1 MHGNLH
7 QWKSVAA
14 IGRALQDRGVPEFV
28 PSLELNAAFYAE
40 VIGPLLGDIPH
51 AAARLGG
58 GSEVLGF
65 DTARSTDHGWGP
77 SVQVFTAEVAAARAA
92 IDAHLP
98 AEFRGW
104 PTAFGSDQVVPQTH
118 ITVEPL
124 GDFLAGQ
131 LTHDPRA
138 GLSTVGWLTISQQRL
153 LGVTRGAVYSDPA
166 GELAAVRRQLTYF
179 PDQVWL
185 WLIACQWQRIAQ
197 VEAFVGRTNEV
208 GDALGSR
215 ILAGYI
221 VRELMR
227 LAFLL
232 DRTYWPYQKWFGSAF
247 SRLPVADKLGPLL
260 DAVLA
265 AADHPAREQAL
276 VRAYEFLAR
285 WHNAADIT
293 EPVDPTTRTYFDRP
307 FLVLMSER
315 FVDATRKCIT
325 DPELRDLPLVGSVDQ
340 FADSTDIASSPQRSA
355 TLKPLY
361 QS

>member
-1 MHGNLH
+1 
-7 QWKSVAA
+7 
-14 IGRALQDRGVPEFV
+14 VPEFV
-28 PSLELNAAFYAE
+28 PALELNAAFYAD

-65 DTARSTDHGWGP
+65 DTARSTDHDWGP
-77 SVQVFTAEVAAARAA
+77 TAQIFTPAVAAARRA
-92 IDAHLP
+92 IDGRLP

-104 PTAFGSDQVVPQTH
+104 PTTFGSDQVVPQTH
-118 ITVEPL
+118 ITVEAL

-131 LTHDPRA
+131 LALDPRA
-138 GLSTVGWLTISQQRL
+138 GMSTVDWLAIPQQRL
-153 LGVTRGAVYSDPA
+153 LGLTRGAVYADPD
-166 GELAAVRRQLTYF
+166 GELAAVRKQLAYF

-208 GDALGSR
+208 GDILGSR
-215 ILAGYI
+215 ILAGNI

-247 SRLPVADKLGPLL
+247 SQLQVADELGPILQQ
-260 DAVLA
+260 VLA
-265 AADHPAREQAL
+265 ADHYPEREQAL
-276 VRAYEFLAR
+276 VRAYEFLANR
-285 WHNAADIT
+285 HNRADIS

-315 FVDATRKCIT
+315 FVTATKKRIT
-325 DPELRDLPLVGSVDQ
+325 DPELADRPLYGSIDQ

-355 TLKPLY
+355 RLKPLY